1 MGFTNEASATIRR
14 RATHKGKLCVVIAD
28 DDTFVRALTQDRAS
42 LGITGRV
49 NVAFLTPEEYRQWQ
63 QARHDHSQLPT
74 CPQCQVTPRSPE
86 EG

>member
-28 DDTFVRALTQDRAS
+28 DDTFVRTLTQDRTS
-42 LGITGRV
+42 LRVMTRV

-63 QARHDHSQLPT
+63 QARKQRETL
-74 CPQCQVTPRSPE
+74 
-86 EG
+86 